1 MFFLITIIFAVIITS
16 YLYFILK
23 VKTNQNNI
31 EIIEE
36 QSDLVIEE
44 PINYFPK
51 VEVIE
56 DKTLVP
62 LEKNKIL
69 DEEIKKVIAAI
80 DNTNSKDLIVEEN
93 LQTENDVLNN
103 KKTSFP
109 DIKNVILSP
118 LYNIIPK
125 FAITC
130 KNLQSAKEVSNP
142 EKSFFSTT
150 DSGIQNMII
159 DKKTNTL
166 MGTQM
171 VNGKFTKQTRFL
183 NEDKMI
189 KMQQGKNFL
198 VNAGFNATSMVVG
211 QYYMA
216 EINDKL
222 ERIQQEISWISNYL
236 DSEYQGKLA
245 YIVSKIKEIIDNKI
259 EILNNEYS
267 RDKRYSEVLDLET
280 NCAVLLGQAN
290 NIIKENKNY
299 DENDY
304 RRYEEKVREINK
316 WLTRQ
321 KILQRLLLEI
331 GNLRYIL
338 ANGNETS
345 KLSHTQYNTYLE
357 QTNKINEELANWHR
371 RNFETLGIDI
381 EKRRRKGDFFDIR
394 IFAFRMINEEWA
406 YDRIE
411 DDVLN
416 IINKQT
422 EEIKMAPY
430 DQEKQD
436 EKIKIQKYNGEYYNI
451 LPDAR

>member
-171 VNGKFTKQTRFL
+171 VNGKFTKQTRF
-183 NEDKMI
+183 
-189 KMQQGKNFL
+189 
-198 VNAGFNATSMVVG
+198 
-211 QYYMA
+211 
-216 EINDKL
+216 
-222 ERIQQEISWISNYL
+222 
-236 DSEYQGKLA
+236 
-245 YIVSKIKEIIDNKI
+245 
-259 EILNNEYS
+259 
-267 RDKRYSEVLDLET
+267 
-280 NCAVLLGQAN
+280 
-290 NIIKENKNY
+290 
-299 DENDY
+299 
-304 RRYEEKVREINK
+304 
-316 WLTRQ
+316 
-321 KILQRLLLEI
+321 
-331 GNLRYIL
+331 
-338 ANGNETS
+338 
-345 KLSHTQYNTYLE
+345 
-357 QTNKINEELANWHR
+357 
-371 RNFETLGIDI
+371 
-381 EKRRRKGDFFDIR
+381 
-394 IFAFRMINEEWA
+394 
-406 YDRIE
+406 
-411 DDVLN
+411 
-416 IINKQT
+416 
-422 EEIKMAPY
+422 
-430 DQEKQD
+430 
-436 EKIKIQKYNGEYYNI
+436 
-451 LPDAR
+451 

>member
-1 MFFLITIIFAVIITS
+1 MFFLITIIFAVIITR

-36 QSDLVIEE
+36 QSDSVIEE

-51 VEVIE
+51 VEVIKSE
-56 DKTLVP
+56 TLVP

-93 LQTENDVLNN
+93 LQN
-103 KKTSFP
+103 
-109 DIKNVILSP
+109 
-118 LYNIIPK
+118 
-125 FAITC
+125 
-130 KNLQSAKEVSNP
+130 AKEVSNP
-142 EKSFFSTT
+142 KKTLLYNIIPNSAIIYKNIQSAKKVFNPKKSFFSTT
-150 DSGIQNMII
+150 DSGTPNMII